1 MNNIDSI
8 KLNNYNNILDLLPEF
23 IFKLPHKKWI
33 IPRFNNIELYIS
45 LQKKLLNYLKN
56 SFYNDNDINKHII
69 ENMIYMMDINDH
81 NVKTLTDNFGKKSNI
96 FKQIYFLFDEIK
108 NPDIIVL
115 ETNDIWDKYIKHA
128 IHSLNDYGHLLAII
142 PSTWL
147 NKNHSMFDFLMQFH
161 ISYLHIDSNKTYFH
175 LQKKPTDEF
184 INIYDYNIKKY
195 IRFCNKD
202 NIPLYNQNFINKL
215 LFYIKKD
222 GYIFIKKVKK
232 KYVFDEKSVKLTI
245 NNKDYLIP
253 NINHNN
259 VPFLNIYF
267 KSNFVKYILFSFQNN
282 ILYAFN
288 TIPNIL
294 QHKNKINNNIDQY
307 IFQLFNLSIID
318 IDNITKL
325 SNIYNIDI
333 DINIV

>member
-1 MNNIDSI
+1 M
-8 KLNNYNNILDLLPEF
+8 
-23 IFKLPHKKWI
+23 
-33 IPRFNNIELYIS
+33 
-45 LQKKLLNYLKN
+45 KN
-56 SFYNDNDINKHII
+56 
-69 ENMIYMMDINDH
+69 
-81 NVKTLTDNFGKKSNI
+81 L
-96 FKQIYFLFDEIK
+96 
-108 NPDIIVL
+108 
-115 ETNDIWDKYIKHA
+115 
-128 IHSLNDYGHLLAII
+128 
-142 PSTWL
+142 
-147 NKNHSMFDFLMQFH
+147 
-161 ISYLHIDSNKTYFH
+161 
-175 LQKKPTDEF
+175 
-184 INIYDYNIKKY
+184 
-195 IRFCNKD
+195 
-202 NIPLYNQNFINKL
+202 
-215 LFYIKKD
+215 
-222 GYIFIKKVKK
+222 
-232 KYVFDEKSVKLTI
+232 LTI